1 MQILPVGNDRR
12 GLSLL
17 ELMVALAVSGMIMAI
32 SFPSVVSGLDGV
44 KLQSSG
50 RRVAAFINA
59 ARERVEREQFPVEVV
74 IETKRL
80 RALSSDGAWE
90 KSMDLVDGV
99 EIPAPEVGDNQAV
112 RRLILLPGVP
122 VPRLRLPL
130 RTTRGRTLTVEMN
143 PLTGVPEIEEPK

>member
-1 MQILPVGNDRR
+1 MRILSVGSDRR

-17 ELMVALAVSGMIMAI
+17 ELMVAMALAGMIMAI
-32 SFPSVVSGLDGV
+32 SFPSVVGGLDGV

-80 RALSSDGAWE
+80 RALSADGAWE
-90 KSMDLVDGV
+90 KNLDLVDGV
-99 EIPAPEVGDNQAV
+99 EIPAPEVGDKAV
-112 RRLILLPGVP
+112 RRLVLLPGVP
-122 VPRLRLPL
+122 VPRLRVPL
-130 RTTRGRTLTVEMN
+130 RTTRGRALTVELN